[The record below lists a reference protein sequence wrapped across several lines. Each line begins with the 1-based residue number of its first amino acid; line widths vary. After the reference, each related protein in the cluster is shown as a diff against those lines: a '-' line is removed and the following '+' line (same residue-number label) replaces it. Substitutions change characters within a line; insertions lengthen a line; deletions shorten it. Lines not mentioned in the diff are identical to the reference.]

1 MGYDQKFLDKL
12 KKNGVI
18 YLSETKYITGVVIAN
33 GIPDSDGDVLTKK
46 DIKIISTKYRDRLTD
61 VMHSR
66 IKNEGVD
73 VIHDWIS
80 ETETRIDGQLVP
92 AGSWLADFAVSNT
105 EILKAID
112 ENELRGLSLGSVSED
127 ALTRKT
133 WFINKRM
140 TYSDLKSMEEVI
152 PLFISFVD
160 KPANGFTFEVN
171 EYEVFINKQAAD
183 VGDNEANERD
193 TMSNEEKVEINKT
206 EEAMVPTSFV
216 EKLLDKLTIN
226 KAEEEVIA
234 EEPVVEEPA
243 TEVDESA
250 EDLAT
255 QLLSKFDAIL
265 ANQEKII
272 EQNDAILA
280 GLNKEEAAEE
290 EEEIEKAEE
299 EEEEEVVE
307 ETVETDEEEIV
318 EKAEEEETTEEE
330 TSEEEDEEDGINKR
344 ETGMPADINKNQAPK
359 KTFYQRTGR
368 DALGRKLKH

>member
-1 MGYDQKFLDKL
+1 MTKKFLDKL

-193 TMSNEEKVEINKT
+193 TMSNEEKVEINKN

>member
-330 TSEEEDEEDGINKR
+330 TSEEDEEDGINKR